1 MLENKSFDLLIR
13 TMLNFV
19 HKLFWVKDVS
29 PWFTHLICVF
39 HCTNIILY
47 FWVPYCSGLLLKA
60 KLYPCQSLRTAY
72 TIPNAFKQSFIALLS
87 INTFISALKA
97 MLFLWWSGIPCSVV
111 LIIKSPKFA
120 AHNKR
125 AFVVEPLLLLLLPYH
140 NGKKYWCYQVSWIH
154 VCNRPIIEFYSSFAL
169 YKTWF
174 AISL

>member
-1 MLENKSFDLLIR
+1 MCVLLYQYYPSFL
-13 TMLNFV
+13 
-19 HKLFWVKDVS
+19 W
-29 PWFTHLICVF
+29 C
-39 HCTNIILY
+39 
-47 FWVPYCSGLLLKA
+47 PYYSGLLLKA
-60 KLYPCQSLRTAY
+60 KLYPCQNLRTAY

-125 AFVVEPLLLLLLPYH
+125 AFVVEPLLLLSLPYH

-154 VCNRPIIEFYSSFAL
+154 VYNRPIIEFYSSFAL

>member
-1 MLENKSFDLLIR
+1 MNHFELRMQVRDLL
-13 TMLNFV
+13 T
-19 HKLFWVKDVS
+19 
-29 PWFTHLICVF
+29 LICVF
-39 HCTNIILY
+39 HCTNIIFYLCGPY
-47 FWVPYCSGLLLKA
+47 FSGLLLKA

-154 VCNRPIIEFYSSFAL
+154 VYNRPIIEFYSSFAL

>member
-1 MLENKSFDLLIR
+1 MCVLLNQYYSSFL
-13 TMLNFV
+13 
-19 HKLFWVKDVS
+19 
-29 PWFTHLICVF
+29 CG
-39 HCTNIILY
+39 
-47 FWVPYCSGLLLKA
+47 PYYSGLLLKA
-60 KLYPCQSLRTAY
+60 KLYPCQNLRTAY

-125 AFVVEPLLLLLLPYH
+125 AFVVEPLLLLSLPYH

-154 VCNRPIIEFYSSFAL
+154 VYNRPIIEFYSSFAL

>member
-1 MLENKSFDLLIR
+1 MNHFQSRMQVRDLL
-13 TMLNFV
+13 
-19 HKLFWVKDVS
+19 S
-29 PWFTHLICVF
+29 SICVF
-39 HCTNIILY
+39 LYINIIFY
-47 FWVPYCSGLLLKA
+47 FGRPYFSGLLLKA
-60 KLYPCQSLRTAY
+60 KLYLCQNLRTAY

-87 INTFISALKA
+87 INTFILALEA

-120 AHNKR
+120 AHNKG
-125 AFVVEPLLLLLLPYH
+125 AFVVEPLLLLSLPYH

-154 VCNRPIIEFYSSFAL
+154 VYNRPIIEFYSSFAL